1 MNDNKD
7 KNQKPNRQQPQGQR
21 PQAPKKKFDFL
32 FLIIIITTIIGVV
45 LLING
50 MSRRQP
56 DILNYNEF
64 VVKVEN
70 GEIYEELN
78 ASPVGGENYGLYRVT
93 GNLKEN
99 GNKGNAFVMII
110 DSQMLHVIST
120 SEDFQ
125 GIHLD
130 LEPIEENIWLTLLL
144 SLLPYVITFGLMIF
158 LFRNVMKSQ
167 GGAGGAMDFAKSTAK
182 LSRSKTVTFKD
193 VAGCDEEKEE
203 LVEIID
209 FLKNPRKYNEIG
221 ARVPKGVILFG
232 PPGTGKTLL
241 AKAVAGEAGVP
252 FFSISGSDF
261 VEMFVGVGASRVRDM
276 FKTAKENAPCIIFID
291 EIDAVGRQRGAGM
304 GGGHDEREQ
313 TLNQLL
319 VEMDGFNGNTGIII
333 MAATNRPDVLDPA
346 LLRPGRFDRQITIAN
361 PDIRGREAI
370 LKVHARNKHLAADV
384 NLAGI
389 AQRTPGFSGADIENL
404 LNEAALLA
412 ARENRKVINTQDIDE
427 AIDRVMM
434 GPAKKSKKYTEKER
448 RLVAI
453 HESGHAVIGLK
464 LENANVV
471 QKVTII
477 PRGQAGGYNLMM
489 PKDETYFQTKSELLD
504 SITGFLGGR
513 VAEEVVFHEVT
524 TGAHNDF
531 EQATKIARAMVTEFG
546 MSDLGP
552 LQYEQPQ
559 GSVFLGRDYLKDKN
573 FSDQVALEIDRE
585 TRKIIESCY
594 ERATKCI
601 TENLTLLNTIADYL
615 LKIETLNKSD
625 IDEIYKTGHLK
636 WFDEKMNPTPV
647 ELSSESK
654 EEANA
659 SDESKEVKPE
669 VAETKDSVIKV
680 EPTLQLDH
688 KEEAKE
694 EDSNEPKKEEP
705 KDGE

>member
-1 MNDNKD
+1 MQDKDNKE
-7 KNQKPNRQQPQGQR
+7 KKPRIR
-21 PQAPKKKFDFL
+21 FDWFFTL
-32 FLIIIITTIIGVV
+32 FIIMAIIGVIT
-45 LLING
+45 LINYL
-50 MSRRQP
+50 SQP
-56 DILNYNEF
+56 ATDTLNYNELIYY
-64 VVKVEN
+64 VEK
-70 GEIYEELN
+70 GKIEADKDGVQIT
-78 ASPVGGENYGLYRVT
+78 ATPIGGENYNMYNLT
-93 GNLKEN
+93 GTYKPEGSDKTKKFQCNVMTSQLELLMGSVN
-99 GNKGNAFVMII
+99 SEGNPLVVVELGII
-110 DSQMLHVIST
+110 S
-120 SEDFQ
+120 
-125 GIHLD
+125 
-130 LEPIEENIWLTLLL
+130 ENIWLSILI
-144 SLLPYVITFGLMIF
+144 SFLPYLIIGIPFVLIMMRML
-158 LFRNVMKSQ
+158 KSQ
-167 GGAGGAMDFAKSTAK
+167 GGNNAFDFAKSTAK
-182 LSRSKTVTFKD
+182 LAKGKTVTFKD

-319 VEMDGFNGNTGIII
+319 VEMDGFSGNTGIII

-346 LLRPGRFDRQITIAN
+346 LLRPGRFDRQITIGN
-361 PDIRGREAI
+361 PNVVGREEI
-370 LKVHARNKHLAADV
+370 LKVHARNKHLDPNV
-384 NLAGI
+384 KLSEI

-412 ARENRKVINTQDIDE
+412 ARSNRKVINTQDIDE

-434 GPAKKSKKYTEKER
+434 GPAKKSKKYTERER
-448 RLVAI
+448 NLVAY
-453 HESGHAVIGLK
+453 HEAGHAVIGLK
-464 LENANVV
+464 LENAAVV

-489 PKDETYFQTKSELLD
+489 PKEETYFSTRTEILD

-513 VAEEVVFHEVT
+513 VAEEIMFNEVS
-524 TGAHNDF
+524 TGASNDF
-531 EQATKIARAMVTEFG
+531 QNATKLARAMVTEYG

-552 LQYEQPQ
+552 VQYEQPN

-585 TRKIIESCY
+585 TRRIIEECY
-594 ERATKCI
+594 AKAKSVI
-601 TENLTLLNTIADYL
+601 LENLDLLKRIAYYL
-615 LKIETLNKSD
+615 LQIETLTKSE
-625 IDEIYKTGHLK
+625 IDEINETGIIS
-636 WFDEKMNPTPV
+636 WYEEKR
-647 ELSSESK
+647 
-654 EEANA
+654 
-659 SDESKEVKPE
+659 
-669 VAETKDSVIKV
+669 
-680 EPTLQLDH
+680 
-688 KEEAKE
+688 AKE
-694 EDSNEPKKEEP
+694 ASEAPKIEEKNEAIKETASKDENNSNKSSDVDLSMGATDYTNTEN
-705 KDGE
+705 KDE